1 VTTAA
6 TPEDQDMTE
15 TSEDQRATAA
25 SDEDAQRT
33 DAQQRNGGGERQ
45 SADGEQRP
53 DDGEQL
59 TADVDGD
66 WMNLGPCH
74 YDQEH
79 DAAVVATREDGTG
92 WIAVCEEHID
102 EAKQNGFEPNR
113 SGS

>member
-6 TPEDQDMTE
+6 APEGQDMTE
-15 TSEDQRATAA
+15 TSEDQREAPA
-25 SDEDAQRT
+25 EEREGQRV
-33 DAQQRNGGGERQ
+33 
-45 SADGEQRP
+45 DGEQ
-53 DDGEQL
+53 Q

-79 DAAVVATREDGTG
+79 DAVVVATREDGTG
-92 WIAVCEEHID
+92 WIAVCEEHMD

-113 SGS
+113 SESSDS